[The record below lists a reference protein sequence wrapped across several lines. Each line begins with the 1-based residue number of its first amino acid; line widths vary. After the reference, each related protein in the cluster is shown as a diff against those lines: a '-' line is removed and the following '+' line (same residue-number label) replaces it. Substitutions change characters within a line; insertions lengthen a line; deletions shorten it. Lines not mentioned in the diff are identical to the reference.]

1 MKQIT
6 LRALALAFGV
16 LSLFF
21 AWYTARLIWV
31 NVMVAGV
38 AQHRQMGM
46 YIGAVAF
53 PAAALVFGYAA
64 RRCWLGARI
73 GRG

>member
-1 MKQIT
+1 MRQIALT
-6 LRALALAFGV
+6 ALALAFAV

-21 AWYTARLIWV
+21 VWYTARLVWV

-64 RRCWLGARI
+64 RRCWLGAHP